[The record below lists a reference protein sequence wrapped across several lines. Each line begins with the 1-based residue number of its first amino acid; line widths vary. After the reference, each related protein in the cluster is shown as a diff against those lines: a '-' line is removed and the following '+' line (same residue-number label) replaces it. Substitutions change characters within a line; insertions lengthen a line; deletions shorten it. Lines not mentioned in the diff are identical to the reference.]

1 MSEKNFEDS
10 KWLLEAN
17 KKQSEEI
24 ENLNDEIYRLKNKNL
39 KKDKELSE
47 LRAEYNSVVSSSS
60 WKFTAPFRKLSAF
73 LRRTVLKFAFIRLPL
88 KAIKLLFK
96 SGFKSTFLMVKHK
109 LKSMRPFDY
118 SQITNERR
126 QREENTKFDKEI
138 KFSVLVPLYNTPE
151 KFLREMIESVVNQ
164 TYKNWELCLADGSDS
179 EHNDVEKIVSEYSSK
194 DNRIKYKKLEKNLGI
209 SENTNE
215 CIKIA
220 SGDYLALFDHDDYLH
235 PSVLF
240 ENMKAICEHGAD
252 FIYTDEATFLG
263 EDITKIHTFHFKPD
277 FAPDNLRANN
287 YICHFSVFSKE
298 LQEKTGYFRHEF
310 DGSQDHDMILRLT
323 SNASKIWHIRKLL
336 YFWRSHPNSVA
347 SDINSKTYAIDAG
360 IRAVTAS
367 LEASGLTG
375 CTVESS
381 KIFPTIY
388 RISYPIK
395 DNPLVSIII
404 ANSDHKSDLKKCID
418 SILSKATYDNYEII
432 IVENNSKSKD
442 IFDYYKTLKEHKNIR
457 VINFE
462 GEFNYSAVN
471 NLGAENAKG
480 DYLLLLNNDTEV
492 ITENFIEEM
501 LMFAQRED
509 VGAVGAKLYYEDNTI
524 QHAGIILG
532 LGTDRIAGHSH
543 YTFPRDHIGYMGK
556 LFYAHNLSAVTGAC
570 MMVKKEVFFKVGGLN
585 TELKIAFNDID
596 FCLKLR
602 DLGYLIVWNPYA
614 ELYHYE
620 SKSRGF
626 EDSKEKK
633 ERFKAECEKFRKLWG
648 KTIEKG
654 DPYYNPNF
662 SLDANYQI
670 DFDELTKSCKE

>member
-1 MSEKNFEDS
+1 MSEKNFDES

-24 ENLNDEIYRLKNKNL
+24 ENLNDEIYRLRNKCL
-39 KKDKELSE
+39 KKENE
-47 LRAEYNSVVSSSS
+47 LRELKSECESLKTSVS
-60 WKFTAPFRKLSAF
+60 WRVTAPFRKLSAF
-73 LRRTVLKFAFIRLPL
+73 FRRTVLKIGIIRLPL
-88 KAIKLLFK
+88 KALKLLFK
-96 SGFKSTFLMVKHK
+96 CGFKSTFLMVKHK
-109 LKSMRPFDY
+109 LKSMKPFDY
-118 SQITNERR
+118 SKITAERR
-126 QREENTKFDKEI
+126 KREESTKFDKDI

-151 KFLREMIESVVNQ
+151 KFLREMIESVQAQ
-164 TYKNWELCLADGSDS
+164 TYKNWELCLADGSDDNHS
-179 EHNDVEKIVSEYSSK
+179 NVQKIVSEYSSK
-194 DNRIKYKKLEKNLGI
+194 DDRIIYKKLEKNLGI

-215 CIKIA
+215 CIKMA

-240 ENMKAICEHGAD
+240 ENMKAICEHNAD
-252 FIYTDEATFLG
+252 FLYTDEATFLG

-277 FAPDNLRANN
+277 YAPDNLRANN
-287 YICHFSVFSKE
+287 YICHFSVFSKA
-298 LQEKTGYFRHEF
+298 LQEKTGFFRHEF

-323 SNASKIWHIRKLL
+323 ANADKIWHIRKLL

-347 SDINSKTYAIDAG
+347 SDINSKSYAIEAG
-360 IRAVTAS
+360 KRAVKAS
-367 LEASGLTG
+367 LEAEGYKNCL
-375 CTVESS
+375 VESS
-381 KIFPTIY
+381 KVFPTIY
-388 RISYPIK
+388 RINYPIN
-395 DNPLVSIII
+395 DNPLVSVII

-418 SILSKATYDNYEII
+418 SILEKATYDNYEII
-432 IVENNSKSKD
+432 IVENNSKSKN
-442 IFDYYKTLKEHKNIR
+442 IFDYYNLLEKNEKIR
-457 VINFE
+457 VVYFE

-471 NLGAENAKG
+471 NFGAKNARG

-501 LMFAQRED
+501 LMFAQRKD
-509 VGAVGAKLYYEDNTI
+509 VGAVGAKLYYEDDTI

-532 LGTDRIAGHSH
+532 LGDDRIAGHSH
-543 YTFPRDHIGYMGK
+543 YTLPRDHIGYMGK

-570 MMVKKEVFFKVGGLN
+570 LMVRKEVFFEVGGLN
-585 TELKIAFNDID
+585 EDLRIAFNDID

-602 DLGYLIVWNPYA
+602 NLGYLIVWNPYA

-633 ERFKAECEKFRKLWG
+633 ERFKSECEKFRNIWG
-648 KTIEKG
+648 KEIEKG

-662 SLDANYQI
+662 SLDVNYQI
-670 DFDELTKSCKE
+670 DFDSLSKSCKE